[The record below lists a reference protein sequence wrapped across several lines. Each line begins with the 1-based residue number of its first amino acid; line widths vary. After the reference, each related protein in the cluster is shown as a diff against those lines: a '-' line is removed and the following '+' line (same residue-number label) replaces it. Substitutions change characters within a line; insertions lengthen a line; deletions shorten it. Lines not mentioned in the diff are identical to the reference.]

1 MTTSLTITEEVDME
15 EILNEEILN
24 NEEKPALTREEMMGA
39 MECVLFVTGEP
50 LPKVEIARLFSLSD
64 LELNVLLREMESE
77 LEVNKRGIRL
87 FATEDTVQLVTN
99 PDYNEWL
106 VKLLAPPK
114 EKNLSDS
121 MMETLSVI
129 AYRQPVTRA
138 DIEAVRGVR
147 CEYAVSQLL
156 KQGFIKELGRKDV
169 VGRPMLF
176 GTTDEFLH
184 RFKLH
189 SLEELP
195 PMPEIEAD
203 EEQSV

>member
-1 MTTSLTITEEVDME
+1 METT
-15 EILNEEILN
+15 NENAL
-24 NEEKPALTREEMMGA
+24 PAGAADLEREELMGA
-39 MECVLFVTGEP
+39 LESVLFIAGEP
-50 LPKVEIARLFSLSD
+50 LPKAELTRVFQMNA
-64 LELNVLLREMESE
+64 LELNVLLGELESE
-77 LEVNKRGIRL
+77 LASAKRGIRL
-87 FATEDTVQLVTN
+87 FTTDDTVQLVSA
-99 PDYNEWL
+99 PEYNDWL
-106 VKLLAPPK
+106 VRLLAPPQ

-156 KQGFIKELGRKDV
+156 KQGFIRELGRKDA

-176 GTTDEFLH
+176 GTTDAFLR
-184 RFKLH
+184 RFGLH

-195 PMPEIEAD
+195 PMPEIETD
-203 EEQSV
+203 EDPMEV

>member
-1 MTTSLTITEEVDME
+1 MTMNSINENELTPVPETEE
-15 EILNEEILN
+15 
-24 NEEKPALTREEMMGA
+24 PARIDKALFKGA
-39 MECVLFVTGEP
+39 LESVLFVTGEP
-50 LPKVEIARLFSLSD
+50 IPKAEIANLFGLSLK
-64 LELNVLLREMESE
+64 ELDGFVAEAEEDNVRER
-77 LEVNKRGIRL
+77 RGIRIY
-87 FATEDTVQLVTN
+87 ATNDTLQLVTA
-99 PDYNEWL
+99 PEYNEWL
-106 VKLLAPPK
+106 VKLLAPPQ

-176 GTTDEFLH
+176 GTTDAFLR
-184 RFKLH
+184 RFGLH

-195 PMPEIEAD
+195 PMPVIE
-203 EEQSV
+203 EEQDTQEV

>member
-1 MTTSLTITEEVDME
+1 MME
-15 EILNEEILN
+15 KQRLFS
-24 NEEKPALTREEMMGA
+24 ALES
-39 MECVLFVTGEP
+39 VLFVAGEP
-50 LPKVEIARLFSLSD
+50 LPKAEIARVF
-64 LELNVLLREMESE
+64 ELTPIE
-77 LEVNKRGIRL
+77 LDAALTEFEAFLASSGRGLRL
-87 FATEDTVQLVTN
+87 FATRETVQLVTAPEN
-99 PDYNEWL
+99 NEWL
-106 VKLLAPPK
+106 VKLLAPPQ

-176 GTTDEFLH
+176 GTTDAFLR
-184 RFKLH
+184 RFGLH
-189 SLEELP
+189 SIDELP
-195 PMPEIEAD
+195 PMPQT
-203 EEQSV
+203 EEEE

>member
-1 MTTSLTITEEVDME
+1 ME
-15 EILNEEILN
+15 AAEL
-24 NEEKPALTREEMMGA
+24 RGA
-39 MECVLFVTGEP
+39 IESILFVAGEP
-50 LPKVEIARLFSLSD
+50 LPKAELMRVFSLTA
-64 LELNVLLREMESE
+64 LELNAALADLAAE
-77 LEVNKRGIRL
+77 LADNKRGIRL
-87 FATEDTVQLVTN
+87 FLTDDTVQLVTA

-106 VKLLAPPK
+106 VKLLAPPQ

-147 CEYAVSQLL
+147 CEYAVAQLL

-176 GTTDEFLH
+176 GTTDAFLR
-184 RFKLH
+184 RFGLH
-189 SLEELP
+189 SIDELP
-195 PMPEIEAD
+195 PMPTV
-203 EEQSV
+203 EEE

>member
-1 MTTSLTITEEVDME
+1 MME
-15 EILNEEILN
+15 EFVKEIVAPDSVIN
-24 NEEKPALTREEMMGA
+24 GPDPAEMTREQLMGA
-39 MECVLFVTGEP
+39 LESVLFVAGEP
-50 LPKVEIARLFSLSD
+50 LPKAEISRVFNMNA
-64 LELNVLLREMESE
+64 LELAVLLADLESE
-77 LEVNKRGIRL
+77 LESNARGIRL
-87 FATEDTVQLVTN
+87 FTTNDTVQLVSA
-99 PDYNEWL
+99 PEYNGWL
-106 VKLLAPPK
+106 IKLLAPPQ

-156 KQGFIKELGRKDV
+156 KQGFIRELGRKEV

-176 GTTDEFLH
+176 GTTDAFLR
-184 RFKLH
+184 RFGLH

-195 PMPEIEAD
+195 PMPEMESD
-203 EEQSV
+203 EE

>member
-1 MTTSLTITEEVDME
+1 MEENKADTIEKTNTEEKKE
-15 EILNEEILN
+15 Y
-24 NEEKPALTREEMMGA
+24 TREQLLGA
-39 MECVLFVTGEP
+39 LESVLFVAGEP
-50 LPKVEIARLFSLSD
+50 LPKAEIARVFEMNMFELS
-64 LELNVLLREMESE
+64 VLLAELESE
-77 LEVNKRGIRL
+77 LETNLRGVRL
-87 FATEDTVQLVTN
+87 FTTEDTVQLVSA
-99 PDYNEWL
+99 PEYNEWL
-106 VKLLAPPK
+106 IKLLAPPQ

-176 GTTDEFLH
+176 GTTDAFLR
-184 RFKLH
+184 RFGLH

-195 PMPEIEAD
+195 PMPEIETD
-203 EEQSV
+203 EE

>member
-1 MTTSLTITEEVDME
+1 ME
-15 EILNEEILN
+15 ENKAEIIEN
-24 NEEKPALTREEMMGA
+24 PNAEGKKEYTREQLLGA
-39 MECVLFVTGEP
+39 LESVLFVAGEP
-50 LPKVEIARLFSLSD
+50 LPKAEIARVFEMNTFELS
-64 LELNVLLREMESE
+64 VLLAELESE
-77 LEVNKRGIRL
+77 LETNLRGVRL
-87 FATEDTVQLVTN
+87 FTTEDTVQLVSA
-99 PDYNEWL
+99 PEYNEWL
-106 VKLLAPPK
+106 IKLLAPPQ

-176 GTTDEFLH
+176 GTTDAFLR
-184 RFKLH
+184 RFGLH

-195 PMPEIEAD
+195 PMPEMETD
-203 EEQSV
+203 EE

>member
-1 MTTSLTITEEVDME
+1 MDRYELQ
-15 EILNEEILN
+15 
-24 NEEKPALTREEMMGA
+24 GA
-39 MECVLFVTGEP
+39 IESVLFVAGEP
-50 LPKVEIARLFSLSD
+50 LPKAELMRVFSLTA
-64 LELNVLLREMESE
+64 LELAAALTDLAADLAEQR
-77 LEVNKRGIRL
+77 RGIKL
-87 FATEDTVQLVTN
+87 FMTDDTVQLVTN

-106 VKLLAPPK
+106 IKLLAPPQ

-176 GTTDEFLH
+176 GTTDAFLR
-184 RFKLH
+184 RFGLH
-189 SLEELP
+189 SIDELP
-195 PMPEIEAD
+195 PMPVIE
-203 EEQSV
+203 EEENDN